1 MQQNSPQLM
10 YGYVVST
17 KTVTQPTNDVI
28 FYLTNRRLH
37 SDNKEQMSFFL
48 EQHLWIFYMLFPIQ
62 KHEKKSPVSRKSIRP
77 FSIHHHFQILAIK

>member
-28 FYLTNRRLH
+28 FYLTNRRLGLGSSIYSISH
-37 SDNKEQMSFFL
+37 GKKQKYKCIS
-48 EQHLWIFYMLFPIQ
+48 IIQ
-62 KHEKKSPVSRKSIRP
+62 LNRIYE
-77 FSIHHHFQILAIK
+77 